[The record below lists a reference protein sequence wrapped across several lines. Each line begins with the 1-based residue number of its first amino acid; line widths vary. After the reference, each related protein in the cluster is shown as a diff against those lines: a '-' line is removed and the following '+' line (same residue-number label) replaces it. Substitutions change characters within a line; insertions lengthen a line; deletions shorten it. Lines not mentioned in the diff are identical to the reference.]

1 MSAANPK
8 VGFVSLG
15 CPKALVDSERIL
27 TQLRVEGYDI
37 VPSYDDA
44 DVVVVNTCGFIDS
57 AVTESLDA
65 IGEAIAENGKV
76 IVTGCLGKREEVIR
90 EAHPGVLFATAGV
103 HPHDASQW
111 TGDSASQLR
120 ALLAE
125 PEVRA
130 VGECGLDFNRDFSP
144 RPQQERALEEQLQL
158 AVESAMPVFLHE
170 RDASERLV
178 AILKPFRDRLSAA
191 VVHCFTG
198 DKRALYAYLDLDL
211 HIGITGW
218 ICDERRG
225 THLHPLVRDIRADRL
240 MLESDAPYL
249 LPRSLRPKPKSGHN
263 EPAYLPEVLRE
274 VARHRGESEAQLA
287 AHTTLT
293 ARQFFG
299 LPDID

>member
-1 MSAANPK
+1 
-8 VGFVSLG
+8 
-15 CPKALVDSERIL
+15 
-27 TQLRVEGYDI
+27 
-37 VPSYDDA
+37 
-44 DVVVVNTCGFIDS
+44 
-57 AVTESLDA
+57 
-65 IGEAIAENGKV
+65 
-76 IVTGCLGKREEVIR
+76 
-90 EAHPGVLFATAGV
+90 
-103 HPHDASQW
+103 
-111 TGDSASQLR
+111 
-120 ALLAE
+120 
-125 PEVRA
+125 
-130 VGECGLDFNRDFSP
+130 
-144 RPQQERALEEQLQL
+144 
-158 AVESAMPVFLHE
+158 VFLHE